1 MFKYTFNSMHIQKV
15 LEHSWYPET
24 KNYTYRGNL
33 LTHMEVV
40 YTYLHEDEHTDSI
53 NLFYD
58 VPFETAKAIS
68 NGETYTNSHNL
79 PSDIVGI
86 VDSIGM
92 LMVEY
97 GCDAWGE
104 TMSITGFWRICSAFG
119 IYSAIVIMSLM
130 RRRGCA
136 AYGIVIMRKVTYI
149 PF

>member
-1 MFKYTFNSMHIQKV
+1 MIATYAYDALGQLVRMNDPHENVTWVYNYDRGGNILSKV
-15 LEHSWYPET
+15 KICVSGSWYPET

-79 PSDIVGI
+79 QSDIVGI
-86 VDSIGM
+86 VDSIGV

-97 GCDAWGE
+97 GCDIWAK
-104 TMSITGFWRICSAFG
+104 R
-119 IYSAIVIMSLM
+119 
-130 RRRGCA
+130 
-136 AYGIVIMRKVTYI
+136 
-149 PF
+149 